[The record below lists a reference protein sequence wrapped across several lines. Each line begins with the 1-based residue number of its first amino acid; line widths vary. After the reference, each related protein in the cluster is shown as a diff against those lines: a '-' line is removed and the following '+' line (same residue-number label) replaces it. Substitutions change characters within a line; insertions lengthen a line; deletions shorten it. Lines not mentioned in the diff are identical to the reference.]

1 MEDVITLISVGDRE
15 FDSWG
20 IPQESSYTRRQVL
33 CDVRSA
39 GRSEFYQA
47 AQNGLKPELEANLFF
62 LDYEGEPMA
71 MVNDANGNGIYY
83 KVIRTYR
90 AESADTDRII
100 LTLERDIGG
109 KPDREPKILEV
120 DDDELTTNEGQLLVD
135 VDT

>member
-1 MEDVITLISVGDRE
+1 MEDVITLISVGE
-15 FDSWG
+15 EEIDSWG
-20 IPQESSYTRRQVL
+20 IPQESTYKRRQVL

-62 LDYEGEPMA
+62 MDYEDEPMA
-71 MVNDANGNGIYY
+71 MVNGVYY

-90 AESADTDRII
+90 AENADTDRII
-100 LTLERDIGG
+100 LTLERDLGG
-109 KPDREPKILEV
+109 KPDREPKTLEV
-120 DDDELTTNEGQLLVD
+120 DDDELATDDGQLKVD

>member
-1 MEDVITLISVGDRE
+1 MEDVITLISVGERE

-47 AQNGLKPELEANLFF
+47 AQNSLKPELEANLFF
-62 LDYEGEPMA
+62 MDYEDEPMA
-71 MVNDANGNGIYY
+71 MVNGIYY

-90 AESADTDRII
+90 AENTDTDRVV
-100 LTLERDIGG
+100 LTLERDLGA
-109 KPDREPKILEV
+109 KPDREPKNLEV
-120 DDDELTTNEGQLLVD
+120 DGDQLTTAEGQLQVD

>member
-20 IPQESSYTRRQVL
+20 IPQESTYTRRQVL

-47 AQNGLKPELEANLFF
+47 AQNGLKPELEANLFY

-71 MVNDANGNGIYY
+71 MVNGIYY

-109 KPDREPKILEV
+109 KPDREPKTLAV
-120 DDDELTTNEGQLLVD
+120 DDDELATSQGQLLVD

>member
-20 IPQESSYTRRQVL
+20 IDQESSYTRRQVL

-47 AQNGLKPELEANLFF
+47 AQNGLKPELEAKLFY

-71 MVNDANGNGIYY
+71 MVEDANGNGIYY

-90 AESADTDRII
+90 AENDDEDRII

-109 KPDREPKILEV
+109 KPDREPKTLAV
-120 DDDELTTNEGQLLVD
+120 DDDELATSQGQLLVD